1 MLVSSLIQ
9 SSLRKIGV
17 LEVGATTST
26 EKLTDALSALQS
38 MLRSWGA
45 LSQNVFAS
53 VTESVTLE
61 VDTEV
66 YTWGTGGDIST
77 LRPNHVTG
85 AYILDSSGV
94 SHPMRLISGTRYR
107 TIPIKT
113 ISARP
118 YSLYF
123 DPLYPLAYVYL
134 YPVPSAAETL
144 YLTSFKPFVETGSFG
159 LSTDTLIFPGYYEE
173 PMIYNLAIRLAPE
186 YGKSVVAEIALI
198 AKDSLDTLNILN
210 LSNQTKGIGI
220 LIPVDSFGHYSINT
234 DSYR

>member
-1 MLVSSLIQ
+1 MLVSDLLK
-9 SSLRKIGV
+9 SSLRKIGA
-17 LEVGATTST
+17 LSSGETIEPARQT
-26 EKLTDALSALQS
+26 EALSALQS

-66 YTWGTGGDIST
+66 YTWGSDGDIST

-85 AYILDSSGV
+85 AYILDNSGV

-123 DPLYPLAYVYL
+123 DPLYPLANVYL
-134 YPVPSAAETL
+134 YPVPNAAETL
-144 YLTSFKPFVETGSFG
+144 YLTSFKSFIETGSFG

-186 YGKSVVAEIALI
+186 YGKIASAEIALI
-198 AKDSLDTLNILN
+198 ARESLNTLNILN
-210 LSNQTKGIGI
+210 LSNQIESIGI
-220 LIPVDSFGHYSINT
+220 NIPVNSFGHYSINT

>member
-1 MLVSSLIQ
+1 MLVSELLK
-9 SSLRKIGV
+9 SSLRKIGA
-17 LEVGATTST
+17 LSSGETIETARQA
-26 EKLTDALSALQS
+26 EALSALQS

-53 VTESVTLE
+53 VTESKTLTVE
-61 VDTEV
+61 TES
-66 YTWGTGGDIST
+66 YTWGSGGDINT
-77 LRPNHVTG
+77 LRPNNVTG

-94 SHPMRLISGTRYR
+94 SHPMSLISDARYR
-107 TIPIKT
+107 AIPIKS

-123 DPLYPLAYVYL
+123 DPTYPLASIYL
-134 YPVPSAAETL
+134 YPSPSIAESL
-144 YLTSFKPFVETGSFG
+144 YLTSFKPFVESGSFG

-186 YGKSVVAEIALI
+186 YGKTASAEVALV
-198 AKDSLDTLNILN
+198 AKNSLDDLQNLN
-210 LSNQTKGIGI
+210 LSNQLKGIGI
-220 LIPVDSFGHYSINT
+220 SIPVNSFGHYSINT